1 MGLYDL
7 LQNGPGPGY
16 DDDPYGGGEMP
27 GPSGPTPPPQA
38 TPPPAGGGPATA
50 PAGPQAGVPDFGT
63 LTYGG
68 YGVAAP
74 QFAPPPAFDAP
85 EFYGPDAY
93 NDPSFQFRIDA
104 GREARE
110 RTAAARGLLNS
121 GGFVR
126 ELEDYAQD
134 YASTEYGNMWDRAV
148 QDYQRRFGADL
159 AEYNSAYGT
168 SKDLWESQYMPWQH
182 NSSQSMEAWQAM
194 LQAILGAAGM
204 YGD

>member
-1 MGLYDL
+1 MGLYDYFT
-7 LQNGPGPGY
+7 GEG
-16 DDDPYGGGEMP
+16 DDGVLTTKPQMP
-27 GPSGPTPPPQA
+27 HPTPPA
-38 TPPPAGGGPATA
+38 TPPTAA
-50 PAGPQAGVPDFGT
+50 PAAPAAPTSQVPDFGSM
-63 LTYGG
+63 TYGG
-68 YGVAAP
+68 YGVNAP
-74 QFAPPPAFDAP
+74 EFTPPPAFDAP

-93 NDPSFQFRIDA
+93 DDPSFQFRIDQ

-134 YASTEYGNMWDRAV
+134 YASTEYGNMWDRAM

-168 SKDLWESQYMPWQH
+168 SKDLWESQYMPWEH
-182 NSSQSMEAWQAM
+182 NSSQSMQAWQAQ
-194 LQAILGAAGM
+194 LQAILQAAGM
-204 YGD
+204 L